1 MKINELKLELIAKI
15 ISTDDKATLIKI
27 KTVLDNSN
35 ETILE
40 IKEPT
45 TAYVKTEKVFILN
58 EWQQKRI
65 DIALKQVENGECI
78 SDEDAQIEI
87 EKWFKEEED
96 IEFPKNKKKHHDK
109 TTWRL
114 FMMIFRSRLSLE

>member
-15 ISTDDKATLIKI
+15 ISTDDVELLIKI

-45 TAYVKTEKVFILN
+45 TAYVKTEKVFILK

-87 EKWFKEEED
+87 EKWFKEEE
-96 IEFPKNKKKHHDK
+96 ERFGGQ
-109 TTWRL
+109 
-114 FMMIFRSRLSLE
+114 

>member
-15 ISTDDKATLIKI
+15 ISTDDVELLTKI

-40 IKEPT
+40 INEPT
-45 TAYVKTEKVFILN
+45 TDYIKTEKVYIFN

-78 SDEDAQIEI
+78 SDEEAEKEIQI
-87 EKWFKEEED
+87 WFKEEE
-96 IEFPKNKKKHHDK
+96 E
-109 TTWRL
+109 RL
-114 FMMIFRSRLSLE
+114 GGQ

>member
-15 ISTDDKATLIKI
+15 ISTNDEATLIKI
-27 KTVLDNSN
+27 KAVLDNSN
-35 ETILE
+35 GTILV

-87 EKWFKEEED
+87 EKWFKEEE
-96 IEFPKNKKKHHDK
+96 ERFGGQ
-109 TTWRL
+109 
-114 FMMIFRSRLSLE
+114 

>member
-15 ISTDDKATLIKI
+15 VSTNDEATLIKI
-27 KTVLDNSN
+27 KAVLDNSN
-35 ETILE
+35 ETILV

-65 DIALKQVENGECI
+65 DVALKQVENGECI

-87 EKWFKEEED
+87 EKWFKEEE
-96 IEFPKNKKKHHDK
+96 ERFGGQ
-109 TTWRL
+109 
-114 FMMIFRSRLSLE
+114 

>member
-1 MKINELKLELIAKI
+1 MEINELKLELIAKI
-15 ISTDDKATLIKI
+15 ISTNDEATLIKI
-27 KTVLDNSN
+27 KAVLDNSN

-87 EKWFKEEED
+87 EKWFKEEE
-96 IEFPKNKKKHHDK
+96 E
-109 TTWRL
+109 RL
-114 FMMIFRSRLSLE
+114 GGQ

>member
-15 ISTDDKATLIKI
+15 ISTDDEATLMKI

-40 IKEPT
+40 INEPA
-45 TAYVKTEKVFILN
+45 TAYDKTEKVFILN

-78 SDEDAQIEI
+78 SHEDAEKEIQI
-87 EKWFKEEED
+87 WFKKEEER
-96 IEFPKNKKKHHDK
+96 FGGQ
-109 TTWRL
+109 
-114 FMMIFRSRLSLE
+114 

>member
-15 ISTDDKATLIKI
+15 ISTNDEATLIKI
-27 KTVLDNSN
+27 KTVLNNSN

-87 EKWFKEEED
+87 EKWFKEEE
-96 IEFPKNKKKHHDK
+96 ERFGGQ
-109 TTWRL
+109 
-114 FMMIFRSRLSLE
+114 

>member
-1 MKINELKLELIAKI
+1 MKINELKLELIAQI
-15 ISTDDKATLIKI
+15 ISTDDLELLMKI
-27 KTVLDNSN
+27 KAVLDNSN
-35 ETILE
+35 ENILE
-40 IKEPT
+40 IKEPS

-87 EKWFKEEED
+87 EKWFKEEE
-96 IEFPKNKKKHHDK
+96 ERFGGQ
-109 TTWRL
+109 
-114 FMMIFRSRLSLE
+114 

>member
-15 ISTDDKATLIKI
+15 ISTNDEATLIKI
-27 KTVLDNSN
+27 KAVLDNSN

-87 EKWFKEEED
+87 EKWFKEEE
-96 IEFPKNKKKHHDK
+96 ERFGGQ
-109 TTWRL
+109 
-114 FMMIFRSRLSLE
+114 

>member
-1 MKINELKLELIAKI
+1 MKINELKLELIAQI
-15 ISTDDKATLIKI
+15 ISTNDEATLIKI

-87 EKWFKEEED
+87 EKWFKEEE
-96 IEFPKNKKKHHDK
+96 ERFGGQ
-109 TTWRL
+109 
-114 FMMIFRSRLSLE
+114 

>member
-1 MKINELKLELIAKI
+1 MKSAELKLELIAQI
-15 ISTDDKATLIKI
+15 ISTNDLATLMKI
-27 KTVLDNSN
+27 ETILNNSN

-78 SDEDAQIEI
+78 SDQEAEKEIQI
-87 EKWFKEEED
+87 WFKEEE
-96 IEFPKNKKKHHDK
+96 E
-109 TTWRL
+109 RL
-114 FMMIFRSRLSLE
+114 GGQ

>member
-15 ISTDDKATLIKI
+15 ISTNDEATLMKI
-27 KTVLDNSN
+27 ETILNNSN
-35 ETILE
+35 ETILV

-78 SDEDAQIEI
+78 SDEEAEKEIQI
-87 EKWFKEEED
+87 WFKEEE
-96 IEFPKNKKKHHDK
+96 E
-109 TTWRL
+109 RL
-114 FMMIFRSRLSLE
+114 GGQ

>member
-1 MKINELKLELIAKI
+1 MKINELKLELIAQI
-15 ISTDDKATLIKI
+15 ISTNDEATLIKI

-35 ETILE
+35 ENILE
-40 IKEPT
+40 IKEPS

-87 EKWFKEEED
+87 EKWFKEEE
-96 IEFPKNKKKHHDK
+96 ERFGGQ
-109 TTWRL
+109 
-114 FMMIFRSRLSLE
+114 